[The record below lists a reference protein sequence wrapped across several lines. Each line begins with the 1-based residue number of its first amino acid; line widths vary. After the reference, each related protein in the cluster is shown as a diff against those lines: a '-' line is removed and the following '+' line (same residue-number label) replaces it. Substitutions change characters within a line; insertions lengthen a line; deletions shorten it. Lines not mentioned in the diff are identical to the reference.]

1 MKQGMKDFLSFEKL
15 YHFTN
20 FDNALKIINS
30 GQLKF
35 GRLSNMNDASEKEK
49 NIYNFFKGNSC
60 CPDLEK
66 IKKEVYNY
74 EQISL
79 TEDKMGTVNFG
90 FELHQLW
97 GLYADK
103 SSGVCF
109 IFDRQQL
116 LENIGGSDED
126 IIKGPVEYKADFTQD
141 FITDI
146 SSEVEIVSWIRDNAN
161 FLFFTKRKEWEHEQE
176 YRIIKRFEEHDLFHG
191 ISVLGSLRYVVL
203 FNPMTSSSHIFIE
216 NSLEYKLLQYFLP
229 NSVPILSYECFDGEY
244 QLIGKVRE
252 TVWNE
257 SCKIP
262 FQNGEQIDVAN

>member
-126 IIKGPVEYKADFTQD
+126 IINGPVEYKADFTQEL
-141 FITDI
+141 FTDI

-176 YRIIKRFEEHDLFHG
+176 YRVMKRFEEHDSFHG
-191 ISVLGSLRYVVL
+191 IPVLDSLRYVVI
-203 FNPMTSSSHIFIE
+203 FNPKTSSSHNFIE

-252 TVWNE
+252 AVWNE
-257 SCKIP
+257 SRKIP